1 VNIQNHTTNHDRLD
15 ETLKTLKG
23 TEIGKTTVLH
33 ADCLD
38 VLSRLPD
45 NSIDSCVIDGP
56 YGIGFMGKEWDNFK
70 PKAVQKATR
79 KYQPGLDH
87 KLQSARTASMFA
99 GNYDFSRMGGIRY
112 QQFSYEWACEL
123 FRTLKPGGYLIS
135 FCSPRMYHRMVT
147 GIEDAGFQI
156 RDQLLWIFS
165 QNFPKSRSLS
175 NDMDK
180 IHGTKGKSIGIKVCS
195 AKGIKDAEQRTG
207 ASAGCYGNPK
217 SLELFE
223 PGSPDAKQWEGWQT
237 ALKSSH
243 EPMVLA
249 QKPISEKSIAR
260 NVLKWGTGGLNIG
273 DCLVGS
279 SGGTRASCID
289 HTKKDRVL
297 FNGGISNSVTMVST
311 NKGRYPS
318 NVILSEEASKMFGDK
333 AKFFYCPK
341 ISQNE
346 RHAGCE
352 HLKEA
357 HQDTPKARTYND
369 RCAICGKKFVGSDQ
383 RRCQCPIGKKRTRKV
398 ARKGNTHPTVKPVTL
413 LQHLVKLITPKDGI
427 CMDFFG
433 GSGSSAIACTNL
445 GIRCLLVE
453 KEQEYVEIAK
463 ARIQYWLTKQSPKN
477 AA

>member
-1 VNIQNHTTNHDRLD
+1 MTSQNQTTNYDRLD

-38 VLSRLPD
+38 VLSQLPD
-45 NSIDSCVIDGP
+45 NCIDSCVIDGP

-79 KYQPGLDH
+79 NYQPGLDH

-123 FRTLKPGGYLIS
+123 FRILKPGGYLIS

-217 SLELFE
+217 TLDLFE
-223 PGSPDAKQWEGWQT
+223 PGCPDAQKWEGWKT

-260 NVLKWGTGGLNIG
+260 NVMKWGTGGLNI
-273 DCLVGS
+273 DECRVGS
-279 SGGTRASCID
+279 NGGAQASCND
-289 HTKKDRVL
+289 HPHKGHSSLDGNNKDDKVKPA
-297 FNGGISNSVTMVST
+297 

-318 NVILSEEASKMFGDK
+318 NVILSEEASQLLGDK

-341 ISQNE
+341 ISQHE

-352 HLKEA
+352 HVKA
-357 HQDTPKARTYND
+357 VHRDTRKARTYND
-369 RCAICGKKFVGSDQ
+369 RCAICGKKFVGSD
-383 RRCQCPIGKKRTRKV
+383 RSRCHCSVGKKQTHKV
-398 ARKGNTHPTVKPVTL
+398 ARKGNIHPTVKPVTL
-413 LQHLVKLITPKDGI
+413 LQHIVKLITPKDGI
-427 CMDFFG
+427 CIDFFG
-433 GSGSSAIACTNL
+433 GSGTTAIACTNL
-445 GIRCLLVE
+445 GIQCILVE
-453 KEQEYVEIAK
+453 KELEYVEIAK
-463 ARIQYWLTKQSPKN
+463 ARIQYWHSKQVHPKN
-477 AA
+477 VA